1 MGRLRDGKH
10 SPVLI
15 DSVLGGAVTHMAS
28 VRTAPPET
36 VERGIKRYVGVAWV
50 LLAMQR
56 QKETEDGLRPC
67 GEPAGGGN

>member
-1 MGRLRDGKH
+1 
-10 SPVLI
+10 
-15 DSVLGGAVTHMAS
+15 MAS

-56 QKETEDGLRPC
+56 QKETEDGLRPR